1 MTVLYPGRRSIM
13 RKVSDCALGSL
24 PLRIQASEEWQQ
36 TDVWEAVHER
46 LKESIVLNR
55 YIDSLKWEAKDDVL
69 VLTGHLP
76 SFYLK
81 QVLQTALQNL
91 PGVARINNRVEVANS
106 RSLSSV
112 TCVRE
117 LLK

>member
-1 MTVLYPGRRSIM
+1 M
-13 RKVSDCALGSL
+13 RKVSECAPGSL
-24 PLRIQASEEWQQ
+24 PIRVQTGEESQR
-36 TDVWEAVHER
+36 TDVWEAAHER
-46 LKESIVLNR
+46 LKENIVLNR
-55 YIDSLKWEAKDDVL
+55 YIDSLKWEAKDDIL

-91 PGVARINNRVEVANS
+91 PGIARVDNQVQVANS
-106 RSLSSV
+106 RGLSSV

-117 LLK
+117 LLT

>member
-1 MTVLYPGRRSIM
+1 MK
-13 RKVSDCALGSL
+13 KVNECT
-24 PLRIQASEEWQQ
+24 LRIQTAAESQQ
-36 TDVWEAVHER
+36 TDVWEAVHGR
-46 LKESIVLNR
+46 LKESILLNR
-55 YIDSLKWEAKDDVL
+55 YIDSLQWEAKDDIL
-69 VLTGHLP
+69 VLTGNLP

-91 PGVARINNRVEVANS
+91 PGIARLDNQVQVANS
-106 RSLSSV
+106 RDLSSV

>member
-1 MTVLYPGRRSIM
+1 MK
-13 RKVSDCALGSL
+13 KVSECALGL
-24 PLRIQASEEWQQ
+24 QTTAEPQQ
-36 TDVWEAVHER
+36 TTVWEAIHER
-46 LKESIVLNR
+46 LKENILLSR
-55 YIDSLKWEAKDDVL
+55 YIDSLKWEVKDDLL
-69 VLTGHLP
+69 VLTGNLP

-91 PGVARINNRVEVANS
+91 PGIARLDNQVQVANS
-106 RSLSSV
+106 RDLSSV